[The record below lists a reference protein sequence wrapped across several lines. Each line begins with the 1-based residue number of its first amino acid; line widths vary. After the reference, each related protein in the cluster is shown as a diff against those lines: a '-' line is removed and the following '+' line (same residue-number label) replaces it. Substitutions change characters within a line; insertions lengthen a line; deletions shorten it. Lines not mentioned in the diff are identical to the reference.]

1 MPSRRD
7 SSRPD
12 SCNKPRCVEMR
23 DWPSWVI
30 SCNSLTDSSLRS
42 NNAMIRSRVGSDN
55 ARKDFK
61 MADMQIK
68 VDSLANLYIFLSRY
82 VNMFIFESLSA

>member
-1 MPSRRD
+1 
-7 SSRPD
+7 
-12 SCNKPRCVEMR
+12 
-23 DWPSWVI
+23 
-30 SCNSLTDSSLRS
+30 LRS

>member
-12 SCNKPRCVEMR
+12 SCNNPRCVEMR
-23 DWPSWVI
+23 DWPSRVI

-42 NNAMIRSRVGSDN
+42 NSAMMRSRVGSDN
-55 ARKDFK
+55 ARNDFK

-68 VDSLANLYIFLSRY
+68 VDSLEKLYIFLSRY